1 MNPILEANA
10 RLNTRRQFL
19 RHCNVGLGTLA
30 LNQLLGPKASA
41 APTSTSTA
49 AQTIDMFNPLAPR
62 DTHFAPKAK
71 RVIYLHMAGSPPQL
85 DMFDWKPELV
95 KHSME
100 PAPESLIEGERFAFI
115 KGRPK
120 LLGTPWQFEKAGQT
134 GTWVTELMPEF
145 KTVIDDVC
153 MVKSMYTT
161 QFNHAPAQLYL
172 YGGEPRFGYPSM
184 GSWITYGLG
193 SESENLPGFVV
204 LLSGGTNPSGG
215 KALWGSGFL
224 PALYQG
230 VQCRSE
236 GDPVLYVNNPKG
248 LSRAARRRGLDTL
261 RKLNEM
267 EHQQVGDPETLS
279 RIAQYELA
287 YRMQIAVPEV
297 MDISRESQKVQED
310 YGTEPGKESFANNC
324 LLARRLVE
332 QGVRYVQLFDYGWD
346 FHGTSP
352 ANDISIGLKDK
363 TKQIDKPI
371 TALLRDL
378 KQRGLL
384 EDTLV
389 VWSGE
394 FGRTSMNEE
403 RNGSKY
409 LGRDHHPHAFTLW
422 MAGGGVQPGS
432 YGATD
437 DFGYRVVENKMS
449 VHDLQATVLHQL
461 GMDAHQ
467 FSYPFQGLAQRLIGP
482 AGDAK
487 VHHDILA

>member
-1 MNPILEANA
+1 MNPILQASA
-10 RLNTRRQFL
+10 QLATRRQML
-19 RHCNVGLGTLA
+19 RGGTLGLGTIA
-30 LNQLLGPKASA
+30 LNRLASLGASSPSP
-41 APTSTSTA
+41 PTA
-49 AQTIDMFNPLAPR
+49 LDNPLAPKI
-62 DTHFAPKAK
+62 PPLPVKAK
-71 RVIYLHMAGSPPQL
+71 RVIYLHMAGSPPQHDL
-85 DMFDWKPELV
+85 FDWKPELK
-95 KHSME
+95 KHSGE
-100 PAPESLIEGERFAFI
+100 PCPESLIEGERFAFI

-120 LLGTPWQFEKAGQT
+120 LLGTPWNFERAGET
-134 GTWVTELMPEF
+134 GTWVTELLPNF
-145 KTVIDDVC
+145 KGVIDDVC

-172 YGGEPRFGYPSM
+172 YCGEPRFGYPSM
-184 GSWITYGLG
+184 GSWVTYGLG
-193 SESENLPGFVV
+193 SPSENLPGFVV

-230 VQCRSE
+230 VQCRSD
-236 GDPVLYVNNPKG
+236 GDPVLYVNNPNG
-248 LSRAARRRGLDTL
+248 LSRESRRRGLDAL
-261 RKLNEM
+261 RKLNEQEM
-267 EHQQVGDPETLS
+267 KQVGDPETLS

-297 MDISRESQKVQED
+297 MDIKKEPQWVHD
-310 YGTEPGKESFANNC
+310 MYGTKPGEENFANNC

-346 FHGTSP
+346 FHGTGA

-363 TKQIDKPI
+363 TRDIDQPI
-371 TALLRDL
+371 AALLKDL

-403 RNGSKY
+403 RNGSKF
-409 LGRDHHPHAFTLW
+409 LGRDHHPHCFTIW
-422 MAGGGVQPGS
+422 MAGGGVKPGS
-432 YGATD
+432 YGETD
-437 DFGYRVVENKMS
+437 EFGYRVAENKVS

-461 GMDAHQ
+461 GLDAHQ
-467 FSYPFQGLAQRLIGP
+467 FTYPFQGLNHRLIGVV
-482 AGDAK
+482 GDAK
-487 VHHDILA
+487 VKHDILA

>member
-19 RHCNVGLGTLA
+19 RHCNVGLGALA
-30 LNQLLGPKASA
+30 LNQLLGPKPAAHA
-41 APTSTSTA
+41 APTA
-49 AQTIDMFNPLAPR
+49 AQTIDRFNPLAPR
-62 DTHFAPKAK
+62 GMHFAPKAK

-85 DMFDWKPELV
+85 DLFDWKPELV
-95 KHSME
+95 KHTMQ
-100 PAPESLIEGERFAFI
+100 PCPESLIEGERFAFI

-120 LLGTPWQFEKAGQT
+120 LLGTPWKFEKAGQT

-193 SESENLPGFVV
+193 SENENLPGFVV

-248 LSRAARRRGLDTL
+248 LSREARRRGLDTL
-261 RKLNEM
+261 RTLNEI
-267 EHQQVGDPETLS
+267 EHAQVGDPETLS

-287 YRMQIAVPEV
+287 YRMQIAVPDV
-297 MDISRESQKVQED
+297 MDISKEPQNVHEA
-310 YGTEPGKESFANNC
+310 YATEPGKESFANNC

-332 QGVRYVQLFDYGWD
+332 KGVRFVQAYAGNWDSHDYIQKA
-346 FHGTSP
+346 HGALIRSV
-352 ANDISIGLKDK
+352 
-363 TKQIDKPI
+363 DKPI
-371 TALLRDL
+371 AALLTDL
-378 KQRGLL
+378 KERGLL
-384 EDTLV
+384 DDTLV
-389 VWSGE
+389 VWCGE
-394 FGRTSMNEE
+394 FGRTPD
-403 RNGSKY
+403 NGLRGGGESY
-409 LGRDHHPHAFTLW
+409 GRDHNAKAMTMWF
-422 MAGGGVQPGS
+422 AGGGTKAGHTI
-432 YGATD
+432 GATD
-437 DFGYRVVENKMS
+437 E
-449 VHDLQATVLHQL
+449 
-461 GMDAHQ
+461 
-467 FSYPFQGLAQRLIGP
+467 IG
-482 AGDAK
+482 AEAVDC
-487 VHHDILA
+487 VHHIRDVHVTLLHLLGLDDNKLTYYHAGRHKQLSQFGGQVISELLA

>member
-1 MNPILEANA
+1 MNPILQASA
-10 RLNTRRQFL
+10 QLATRRQLL
-19 RHCNVGLGTLA
+19 RGGTIGLGTIA
-30 LNQLLGPKASA
+30 LNRLAGLGA
-41 APTSTSTA
+41 APADPSHQTA
-49 AQTIDMFNPLAPR
+49 LDNPLAPKLPPM
-62 DTHFAPKAK
+62 AAKAK
-71 RVIYLHMAGSPPQL
+71 RVIYLHMAGSPPQHDL
-85 DMFDWKPELV
+85 FDWKPELV
-95 KHSME
+95 KRNGQ
-100 PAPESLIEGERFAFI
+100 PCPDSLIEGERFAFI

-120 LLGTPWQFEKAGQT
+120 LLGTPWKFEQSGQS
-134 GTWVTELMPEF
+134 GTWVSEILPEF
-145 KTVIDDVC
+145 KTVVDDVC

-172 YGGEPRFGYPSM
+172 YCGEPRFGYPSM
-184 GSWITYGLG
+184 GSWVTYGLG
-193 SESENLPGFVV
+193 SPNENLPGFVT

-230 VQCRSE
+230 VQCRSD
-236 GDPVLYVNNPKG
+236 GDPVLYVNNPDG
-248 LSRAARRRGLDTL
+248 LSRESRRRGLDAL
-261 RKLNEM
+261 RKLNER
-267 EHQQVGDPETLS
+267 EVEQVGDPETMS

-297 MDISRESQKVQED
+297 MDILQEPPSIHEM
-310 YGTEPGKESFANNC
+310 YGTQPGKENFANNC

-346 FHGTSP
+346 FHGTGA

-363 TKQIDKPI
+363 ARDIDRPI
-371 TALLRDL
+371 AALLKDL

-384 EDTLV
+384 EETLV

-403 RNGSKY
+403 RNGSKF
-409 LGRDHHPHAFTLW
+409 LGRDHHPHCFTLW
-422 MAGGGVQPGS
+422 MAGGGIKPGIS

-437 DFGYRVVENKMS
+437 EFGYRVAENKMS

-461 GMDAHQ
+461 GLDAHR
-467 FSYPFQGLAQRLIGP
+467 FTYPFQGLNHRLIGVV
-482 AGDAK
+482 GDAK